1 MNDKT
6 SSSNRSKGGVRSP
19 ISWVPTLYFAQGLPF
34 YAVALVAGLMFK
46 SMGVPN
52 DQIARWTGLIV
63 FAWVF
68 KSLWSPFLE
77 LASSKKTMVVLFS
90 SSVA

>member
-1 MNDKT
+1 MHDQRI
-6 SSSNRSKGGVRSP
+6 SISKKVRSP

-52 DQIARWTGLIV
+52 DQIAR
-63 FAWVF
+63 
-68 KSLWSPFLE
+68 
-77 LASSKKTMVVLFS
+77 
-90 SSVA
+90 